1 MDAAQKPRG
10 NGDVR
15 RSRKGQ
21 QAAGVRYGTSPGRRP
36 PRSKAAARARPN
48 DSSNAHCTSLPA
60 LPATRRG
67 AQTLRWENP
76 HLEQRRCV
84 ETRLARRCDGAAETV
99 PGRREPETREQM
111 QTDQRACVD

>member
-48 DSSNAHCTSLPA
+48 DSSNAHRTSLPCF
-60 LPATRRG
+60 RRG

-76 HLEQRRCV
+76 HLEQRWCV
-84 ETRLARRCDGAAETV
+84 ETRLAQRCDGAAETV
-99 PGRREPETREQM
+99 PGWREPETREQM
-111 QTDQRACVD
+111 QTDQRTCVD

>member
-36 PRSKAAARARPN
+36 PRSKAPARARPN
-48 DSSNAHCTSLPA
+48 DSSNAHCTSLPCF
-60 LPATRRG
+60 RRG